1 MRAVRGPGA
10 RPDGPG
16 SAERRG
22 FASVVPVGRW
32 GSHTWTTA
40 DGDAPCPGATGR
52 SRPRPDGPSAG
63 TAPRRTARRPGGP
76 AGRRCRP
83 SNRTVRTRSPTR
95 CPGCAMPSGPARR
108 GPGDSDD
115 PAAEPVRPGLPA
127 EVTPAPEVSSGSRD
141 RPPDAAPPARPG
153 AARRRRHPRRG
164 VRGDRRSSP
173 SRRRRRPRR
182 REAAAPD
189 GAAADTWAQRAT
201 VALASVNRQLD
212 TLAQTEDEWRRLP
225 ESGRAVVPAPVAA
238 LEERRSVLQRRR
250 ATLQAQLDDYRS
262 LRRTQQELANS
273 EQHLRAVETAL
284 ADAPPRR
291 RRSAEQEAAIAALEE
306 QRDLRIRRRDVQRTE
321 LASLQDGV
329 STATRTPLP
338 DDGAATAKITDDVM
352 EMVHNGG
359 TEPTRPDPKPPRP
372 EVVAGRESEDGKPR
386 QEVGTSG
393 PPDPRGPR
401 DESDER
407 RAAKEKR
414 AAEAAATG
422 PPTTGPHGSSRQKGT
437 APRSTPTSTA
447 RRRSPRTTGNRPRST
462 RPRGRIRAA
471 RSRPERRSRSP
482 QSEAAERLMTG
493 RRTGSRR
500 TRTRRR
506 AGRTYRQTEMRAADR
521 AKVGEHG
528 RGGERSALPP
538 TRAGA
543 RVGRSE
549 DRRRRDTDGRGHS
562 RVERRRHKSVTP
574 QNAQER
580 DSPAARRGEERESTH
595 RESEDRES
603 DRPREGPRL
612 PGPRFQGPR
621 LQGSRPEERGS
632 TEHGSDAARVGRPTA
647 PATGTTRTRS
657 GPTGPTTPGTAA
669 TAVRTVAPPP
679 RTGDPDRAGPP
690 RAGAGGRRDGSG
702 AVVAAWRRR
711 SVPRHRYR
719 HPL

>member
-1 MRAVRGPGA
+1 MGVAHMDDGGRRCALPGCDRTITTTAGRPERRYCTAAHRAAA
-10 RPDGPG
+10 RRARRAAVPAEQPDGPD
-16 SAERRG
+16 AL
-22 FASVVPVGRW
+22 
-32 GSHTWTTA
+32 A
-40 DGDAPCPGATGR
+40 DALPWLRDAIGTGA
-52 SRPRPDGPSAG
+52 
-63 TAPRRTARRPGGP
+63 AR
-76 AGRRCRP
+76 A
-83 SNRTVRTRSPTR
+83 
-95 CPGCAMPSGPARR
+95 
-108 GPGDSDD
+108 GDSDD
-115 PAAEPVRPGLPA
+115 PGAEPVRPGLPA
-127 EVTPAPEVSSGSRD
+127 EVTPALEVSSGSRD
-141 RPPDAAPPARPG
+141 RRPMPRRRHALALLGVAGILAGGYAVTDAAPEPQPVQTAPEG
-153 AARRRRHPRRG
+153 
-164 VRGDRRSSP
+164 
-173 SRRRRRPRR
+173 
-182 REAAAPD
+182 AAAPD

-338 DDGAATAKITDDVM
+338 DDGAATATITDDVM

-359 TEPTRPDPKPPRP
+359 TEPARPDPKPPRP

-414 AAEAAATG
+414 AAKDTDGEARKTEEPTSPARGKQDDAAQRRDVGGTG
-422 PPTTGPHGSSRQKGT
+422 AVPTAGRRRRKGRARRGEHAPVDRSSEKPRDDRKPAEKHPAAGTDSGGEKSAEKPVETSVVEDAAKSHDRQKD
-437 APRSTPTSTA
+437 RE
-447 RRRSPRTTGNRPRST
+447 SPDKDATES
-462 RPRGRIRAA
+462 RAH
-471 RSRPERRSRSP
+471 
-482 QSEAAERLMTG
+482 
-493 RRTGSRR
+493 
-500 TRTRRR
+500 
-506 AGRTYRQTEMRAADR
+506 YRQTEMREPTERKSASTDMAERGSQYRHTDR
-521 AKVGEHG
+521 SGSTNRESANKDTTARASTYRGSKDRDAK
-528 RGGERSALPP
+528 
-538 TRAGA
+538 
-543 RVGRSE
+543 
-549 DRRRRDTDGRGHS
+549 
-562 RVERRRHKSVTP
+562 
-574 QNAQER
+574 ER
-580 DSPAARRGEERESTH
+580 DCASDATQEVTHSGTASVIPKHASRRTANPRTRSSPQ
-595 RESEDRES
+595 
-603 DRPREGPRL
+603 
-612 PGPRFQGPR
+612 GPRFQGPR
-621 LQGSRPEERGS
+621 LQGAAAPRNATPRSASPRTATPRG
-632 TEHGSDAARVGRPTA
+632 AARRN
-647 PATGTTRTRS
+647 TGPRS
-657 GPTGPTTPGTAA
+657 GRQTTTARLPPPTGRRSGCGTGAPGT
-669 TAVRTVAPPP
+669 VQ